1 MKLNIAEL
9 MEEIVSDT
17 MKSLNEQEK
26 KKPNTNYGKKA
37 IMAFQMS
44 KQQLKKSKTG
54 LETYLDLLD
63 QEEKRKLVSNDREI
77 EDFQDIDL
85 PMSKEHTLAIIE
97 EIDGILLRI
106 LAGRTTDVLENETK
120 QKKIF
125 SSRKQRVSKKRF

>member
-1 MKLNIAEL
+1 MD
-9 MEEIVSDT
+9 EIVSDT

-37 IMAFQMS
+37 IMTFQMS
-44 KQQLKKSKTG
+44 KQHLKQSKTG

-63 QEEKRKLVSNDREI
+63 KNEKQNLVSNDRKI
-77 EDFQDIDL
+77 EDFEDIDL
-85 PMSKEHTLAIIE
+85 PLSKEQTLAVIE

-106 LAGRTTDVLENETK
+106 LAGTKTDVLENETK

-125 SSRKQRVSKKRF
+125 SNGKKRVSKKRF